1 MGRGEVGET
10 MTIYDIA
17 KIAGVS
23 ASTVSRVANHKPGI
37 KEETRKQIQALLD
50 EYDYRPNETARGLV
64 NQSSKMI
71 GILITDIRYAHHVDI
86 AYYIEEELEKQ
97 GYCSLILNTGLSD
110 EKKVHAIKLLSQR
123 RVDGV
128 ILVGSTFQCDAVK
141 AALAS
146 CFRKEPVVITNGYL
160 ELPNVKGV
168 LVNEQE
174 GMEACVRLMAKK
186 GHTKLAFVLPN
197 HTPSNLSKEKGFQTG
212 MEALGWKREDLW
224 IYTSPTTLED
234 GKRVTEQILNDHP
247 DVEGIIF
254 GEDLAAVS
262 GIRLLV
268 DKKIPVPR
276 QVAVIGVDNSKYCD
290 ICYPKL
296 TSLNNKLVEMSFEAA
311 RILLDD
317 LEGRKN
323 PEKIMLFSS
332 IVERE
337 ST

>member
-1 MGRGEVGET
+1 

-17 KIAGVS
+17 KLAGVS
-23 ASTVSRVANHKPGI
+23 ASTVSRVANNKPGI

-50 EYDYRPNETARGLV
+50 QYDYRPNETARGLV

-86 AYYIEEELEKQ
+86 AYYIEKEMEKQ

-110 EKKVHAIKLLSQR
+110 EKKVQAIKMLSQR

-141 AALAS
+141 DALAS
-146 CFRKEPVVITNGYL
+146 CFPKEPVVITNGYVN
-160 ELPNVKGV
+160 LPNVKGV
-168 LVNEQE
+168 LVDEKD
-174 GMEACVRLMAKK
+174 GLAACVELMVRK
-186 GHTKLAFVLPN
+186 GHKKLAFVLPN
-197 HTPSNLSKEKGFQTG
+197 QTPSNLSKQKGFVAG
-212 MEALGWKREDLW
+212 MENLGWKREELW
-224 IYTSPTTLED
+224 IYTAPTTLED
-234 GKRVTEQILNDHP
+234 GKRVTEQILKEHP

-254 GEDLAAVS
+254 GEDLSAVS
-262 GIRLLV
+262 GIRVLL
-268 DKKIPVPR
+268 DHKIAVPD
-276 QVAVIGVDNSKYCD
+276 QVAVIGVDNSRYCD

-296 TSLNNKLVEMSFEAA
+296 TSLNNKMVEMSFEAA

-323 PEKIMLFSS
+323 PEKIMLFSN

>member
-1 MGRGEVGET
+1 

-23 ASTVSRVANHKPGI
+23 ASTVSRVANNKPGI

-50 EYDYRPNETARGLV
+50 QYDYRPNETARGLV

-86 AYYIEEELEKQ
+86 AYHIEEEIEKQ
-97 GYCSLILNTGLSD
+97 GYCSLIVNTGLSD
-110 EKKVHAIKLLSQR
+110 EKKVQAIKRLSQR

-128 ILVGSTFQCDAVK
+128 ILVGSTFQCDAVRD
-141 AALAS
+141 ALSA
-146 CFRKEPVVITNGYL
+146 CFKKEPVVITNGYVD
-160 ELPNVKGV
+160 LPNVKGV
-168 LVNEQE
+168 LVDEKDGLE
-174 GMEACVRLMAKK
+174 GCVDLMVRK
-186 GHTKLAFVLPN
+186 GHRKLAFVLPN
-197 HTPSNLSKEKGFQTG
+197 QTPSNLSKQKGFAAG
-212 MEALGWKREDLW
+212 MEKLGWKREDLW
-224 IYTSPTTLED
+224 IYTAPTTLED
-234 GKRVTEQILNDHP
+234 GKRVTEQILADHP
-247 DVEGIIF
+247 DIEGIIF
-254 GEDLAAVS
+254 GEDLSAVS
-262 GIRLLV
+262 GIRVLL
-268 DKKIPVPR
+268 DRKIKVPD
-276 QVAVIGVDNSKYCD
+276 QVAVIGVDNSRYCD

-296 TSLNNKLVEMSFEAA
+296 TSLNNKMVEMSFEAA

-323 PEKIMLFSS
+323 PEKIMLFSG

>member
-1 MGRGEVGET
+1 
-10 MTIYDIA
+10 
-17 KIAGVS
+17 
-23 ASTVSRVANHKPGI
+23 
-37 KEETRKQIQALLD
+37 
-50 EYDYRPNETARGLV
+50 
-64 NQSSKMI
+64 
-71 GILITDIRYAHHVDI
+71 
-86 AYYIEEELEKQ
+86 
-97 GYCSLILNTGLSD
+97 
-110 EKKVHAIKLLSQR
+110 
-123 RVDGV
+123 
-128 ILVGSTFQCDAVK
+128 
-141 AALAS
+141 
-146 CFRKEPVVITNGYL
+146 
-160 ELPNVKGV
+160 
-168 LVNEQE
+168 VNEQE